1 MPVASA
7 APGWLELPA
16 LQRTVAEPE
25 LVTDPSGFRGSLD
38 TWRDSSFLTPLG
50 HLVSPE
56 APSGLG
62 HGLVTPDGTVGGA
75 PDTPT
80 VSRVFDLPRSGG
92 GGGGGGRGGGDVRP
106 SGAPAVALQRLADSG
121 GVEPLLS
128 ARPPAMQ

>member
-16 LQRTVAEPE
+16 LQRTVAEPK
-25 LVTDPSGFRGSLD
+25 LVTDPSGFRDSLD

-62 HGLVTPDGTVGGA
+62 TGSSRRTV
-75 PDTPT
+75 
-80 VSRVFDLPRSGG
+80 RS
-92 GGGGGGRGGGDVRP
+92 
-106 SGAPAVALQRLADSG
+106 AARLI
-121 GVEPLLS
+121 
-128 ARPPAMQ
+128 RRR